1 MYHQIN
7 IKKLSPAQISKLLN
21 GHRIR
26 VSHGSGHMI
35 HASHEQHNKITK
47 AHKKGCGTTIQFDPY
62 QIENHKHLKGIHP
75 PHGGSVS
82 SVAKS
87 IGKAG
92 FKSLAPI
99 AVDYASNFLKNKIS
113 GHGEGMHHSHH
124 THHQHGHGEGMHHT
138 HHAHYLHGH
147 GEGMHHTHHL
157 HGHGE
162 SIYHP
167 NHAHTHGEALSGGAL
182 NAAGYGK
189 TRGRKTKG
197 RGIVSTLAKSAFK
210 AAAPILINEG
220 AHFLHN
226 KIKCTGKGGRRG
238 RPRGKGIGQDILKG
252 IKKYGPEVAK
262 YAPLAMS
269 FL

>member
-62 QIENHKHLKGIHP
+62 QIENHKHLKGTHP

-87 IGKAG
+87 IGKVG
-92 FKSLAPI
+92 FKALAPV

-113 GHGEGMHHSHH
+113 GQGMHHA
-124 THHQHGHGEGMHHT
+124 
-138 HHAHYLHGH
+138 HHAHHAY
-147 GEGMHHTHHL
+147 
-157 HGHGE
+157 GHGE

-167 NHAHTHGEALSGGAL
+167 HNAHTHGEALSGGAL

-189 TRGRKTKG
+189 VRGRKPKG

-226 KIKCTGKGGRRG
+226 KIKGTGKGGRRG

-269 FL
+269 FI